1 MFNIKKLAL
10 LLLLLLFVVGCD
22 DDKSTTPPTTNYLSQ
37 GWSQYESGD
46 YAEAITSF
54 VAVLEGDPANTSAF
68 NGLGWTWPKLG
79 NMELGRD
86 EFQRAIDN
94 GMTTA
99 DPHAGIAFT
108 SMDVTPAD
116 FNGAI
121 SSALTALEISSD
133 WFFSHKTSIDWR
145 DLRLVLAQSYFAIQ
159 NYELANEQVVALG
172 GTAQGTDEAA
182 LMLEIKRLNDLYA
195 G

>member
-1 MFNIKKLAL
+1 MFIVKRLAL
-10 LLLLLLFVVGCD
+10 LLLLLLFVAGCGD
-22 DDKSTTPPTTNYLSQ
+22 DESTTSPTTNHLSQ
-37 GWSQYESGD
+37 GWSLYESGD

-54 VAVLEGDPANTSAF
+54 VAALESDPANTSAF
-68 NGLGWTWPKLG
+68 NGLGWTWTKIG

-99 DPHAGIAFT
+99 DPYAGIAFA
-108 SMDVTPAD
+108 SMDIAPAD

-121 SSALTALEISSD
+121 SSALAALEITSD
-133 WFFSHKTSIDWR
+133 WSFSHKTSIDWR
-145 DLRLVLAQSYFAIQ
+145 DIRLVLAQSYFAIH
-159 NYELANEQVVALG
+159 NYDLANEQVVALG
-172 GTAQGTDEAA
+172 GTAQVSEAD
-182 LMLEIKRLNDLYA
+182 LMQEITRLNDLYA

>member
-1 MFNIKKLAL
+1 MFIVKKLAL
-10 LLLLLLFVVGCD
+10 LLLLLLFVAGCGD
-22 DDKSTTPPTTNYLSQ
+22 DESTTSPTSNHLTQ
-37 GWSQYESGD
+37 GWSLYESGNYTD
-46 YAEAITSF
+46 AITSF
-54 VAVLEGDPANTSAF
+54 VAVLEGDPANISAF
-68 NGLGWTWPKLG
+68 NGLGWTWTKIG

-86 EFQRAIDN
+86 EFQKAIDN

-99 DPHAGIAFT
+99 DPYAGIAFA
-108 SMDVTPAD
+108 SIDIAPAD

-133 WFFSHKTSIDWR
+133 WSFSHKTSIDWR
-145 DLRLVLAQSYFAIQ
+145 DLRLVLAQSYFAIH

-172 GTAQGTDEAA
+172 GTAQGTDAE
-182 LMLEIKRLNDLYA
+182 LMLEITRLNDLYA